1 MPDTTA
7 PRLRGRPAR
16 PKIIGNR
23 PPIDIDAEARRLP
36 RLNRAVV
43 DAIQSMLQQDQ
54 GMLRPPEQTA
64 RFLALVVALHE
75 KHEAFPHREVAAKAL
90 AGAQSKWS
98 VDTAIRSSLADGY
111 VSLVIE
117 TTQGNVQR
125 RDSVRK
131 ERHFVP
137 DRRVIDIATRAAKK
151 MGSK

>member
-7 PRLRGRPAR
+7 PRARGRPAR
-16 PKIIGNR
+16 QKIVGNR
-23 PPIDIDAEARRLP
+23 PPLDIDAAAKRLP
-36 RLNRAVV
+36 RLNPAVV
-43 DAIQSMLQQDQ
+43 DAIMHKLQQDQ

-64 RFLALVVALHE
+64 RFLALVVALHA
-75 KHEAFPHREVAAKAL
+75 KHEPFPHREVAAQAL
-90 AGAQSKWS
+90 GGAQSKWS

-111 VSLVIE
+111 VSLVVE

-137 DRRVIDIATRAAKK
+137 DRNLVDIVERATRKL
-151 MGSK
+151 GT